1 MAKRWVQRQAL
12 GIQNREA
19 LNQSSLT
26 VEEQIKTGTEGEQEE
41 MEDFGEE
48 KDQPWLVDSSQV
60 KLWIGREWL
69 IYCMGSKTLFLD
81 LLNPIEKP
89 YSDFLFSKIPYHEI
103 FLLFFIQQ
111 AFSAFMVG
119 TFLFN
124 LFQIASSPEFVFV
137 FAIRKKFSDS

>member
-41 MEDFGEE
+41 MKDFGEE

-60 KLWIGREWL
+60 KL
-69 IYCMGSKTLFLD
+69 
-81 LLNPIEKP
+81 
-89 YSDFLFSKIPYHEI
+89 
-103 FLLFFIQQ
+103 
-111 AFSAFMVG
+111 
-119 TFLFN
+119 
-124 LFQIASSPEFVFV
+124 
-137 FAIRKKFSDS
+137 